1 MSVEAGS
8 SQDLVQLV
16 YKGGSLL
23 FNVGK
28 GGIMLAVYLQA
39 RLKAASENKLYG
51 RIDMSKLNKDGQ
63 PIQYYH
69 LSNEGF
75 KTVNKLAKK
84 YGIQY
89 GMISDKKVGSS
100 GVDLFV
106 RTVDAPKF
114 ERLLYNSNIAT
125 IMPDLSGV
133 KLEKDSGEVIRAS
146 YSPSADKQE
155 EKKEKETSP
164 LLTAP
169 SEKNLDDSAT
179 KKQQS
184 VRTEID
190 RLARAKKPRNNV
202 RQKQKND
209 NIDIIRS
216 QLDDEFRAKCKDRYT
231 L

>member
-1 MSVEAGS
+1 MSIEAGS

-23 FNVGK
+23 FNLGK

-63 PIQYYH
+63 PIHYYH
-69 LSNEGF
+69 LRNEDF
-75 KTVNKLAKK
+75 KKIKNMAKK

-89 GMISDKKVGSS
+89 GMISDKKGGSS
-100 GVDLFV
+100 GVDLFI

-133 KLEKDSGEVIRAS
+133 KVEKDSGEVIRAS

-155 EKKEKETSP
+155 EKKEKVTSP
-164 LLTAP
+164 LSTAP
-169 SEKNLDDSAT
+169 SEKNLDDSAI
-179 KKQQS
+179 KKHQS
-184 VRTEID
+184 VRAEID
-190 RLARAKKPRNNV
+190 RIARAKKPKNNV
-202 RQKQKND
+202 RQKRKKD
-209 NIDIIRS
+209 NIDVIRS
-216 QLDDEFRAKCKDRYT
+216 QLDDEFRAKCKDGYT